1 MLAIPFLEQDA
12 QLKQAQLR
20 DSVVS
25 ASIAPIT
32 ITFEGK
38 RVQILVRAF
47 AHRPAELRDVHVRQ
61 EVSLQVQRLQ
71 LPELELVLDRVVQK
85 RLQRLAV
92 DAVVWQIRHASN
104 PYDCSRDSRDCCG
117 SSGS

>member
-1 MLAIPFLEQDA
+1 MLAIPFLKQNT
-12 QLKQAQLR
+12 QLKQAKLR

-25 ASIAPIT
+25 ASIAHIT

-38 RVQILVRAF
+38 RAQILVRAL
-47 AHRPAELRDVHVRQ
+47 AHRLAELRDVHVRQ

-71 LPELELVLDRVVQK
+71 LPELQLVLDRVVQK

-92 DAVVWQIRHASN
+92 DAVF
-104 PYDCSRDSRDCCG
+104 
-117 SSGS
+117 

>member
-1 MLAIPFLEQDA
+1 MLAIPFLEQNA
-12 QLKQAQLR
+12 QLKQSQLR

-25 ASIAPIT
+25 TSIAPIT

-38 RVQILVRAF
+38 RVQILVRAL
-47 AHRPAELRDVHVRQ
+47 AHRLAELRDVHIRKK
-61 EVSLQVQRLQ
+61 VSLQVQRLQ

-92 DAVVWQIRHASN
+92 DTVV
-104 PYDCSRDSRDCCG
+104 
-117 SSGS
+117 

>member
-1 MLAIPFLEQDA
+1 MLAIPFLEQNA
-12 QLKQAQLR
+12 QLKQSQLR

-25 ASIAPIT
+25 TSIAPIT

-38 RVQILVRAF
+38 RVQILVRAL
-47 AHRPAELRDVHVRQ
+47 AHCLAELRDVHIRKK
-61 EVSLQVQRLQ
+61 VSLQVQRLQ

-92 DAVVWQIRHASN
+92 DTVV
-104 PYDCSRDSRDCCG
+104 
-117 SSGS
+117 